1 MGESPSI
8 AQLQNQQNQQNRD
21 QQYLAKRVA
30 HQGLETASYKT
41 QDSAGKQIALAS
53 PRKAFTS
60 LAQDYKEDICP
71 YATFQLAKNPYGES
85 TYSGNVYSGPY
96 HSVQGSF
103 VYHDLKAG
111 DTYKSRH
118 VN

>member
-1 MGESPSI
+1 MGESPSL

-41 QDSAGKQIALAS
+41 QDSAGKETVLFNVVLDRCIIF
-53 PRKAFTS
+53 FT
-60 LAQDYKEDICP
+60 EDICP

-118 VN
+118 VRD